1 MYMRSPMSP
10 VVHKL
15 QRRVSLNCVNS
26 STETIE
32 AEPETGTEIQVN
44 ESDNGGD
51 IAADSITGDIGT
63 TSSLLTELFAEL
75 HSSKA
80 ARDTVEKTKMAQ
92 IYDTMS
98 GIETELN
105 AGIKRMQDE
114 VR

>member
-1 MYMRSPMSP
+1 MSP
-10 VVHKL
+10 VVVHKL
-15 QRRVSLNCVNS
+15 QRRLRLHCVNS
-26 STETIE
+26 STETLE
-32 AEPETGTEIQVN
+32 VAPETETDIHVI
-44 ESDNGGD
+44 ESESSSDDD
-51 IAADSITGDIGT
+51 ITADSITGDIGT

-75 HSSKA
+75 QSSKA

-114 VR
+114 V